1 MWHNEVLLHLVPR
14 LTICAAYT
22 NHIDMDNITF
32 HCCLC
37 SAFICSLSWVLWLI
51 PNNAMVKNP
60 FLRWC
65 NCKPNCYLQWQCD
78 QQKSGCW
85 QKMYSLRHSVHY
97 GEGRGRTWCPHSQKS
112 AFDLTDLTGTEMTNL
127 LSSQVQVS
135 KTNHGSTWTFIQFT
149 RLLTEQV
156 IQ

>member
-1 MWHNEVLLHLVPR
+1 M
-14 LTICAAYT
+14 
-22 NHIDMDNITF
+22 
-32 HCCLC
+32 
-37 SAFICSLSWVLWLI
+37 
-51 PNNAMVKNP
+51 
-60 FLRWC
+60 
-65 NCKPNCYLQWQCD
+65 
-78 QQKSGCW
+78 
-85 QKMYSLRHSVHY
+85 HY